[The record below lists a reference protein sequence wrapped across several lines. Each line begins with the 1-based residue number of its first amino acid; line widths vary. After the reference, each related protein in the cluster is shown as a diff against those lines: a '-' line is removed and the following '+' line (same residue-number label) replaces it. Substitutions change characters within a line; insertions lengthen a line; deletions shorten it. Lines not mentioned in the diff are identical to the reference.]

1 MDSSTNPL
9 LLSISHWFRRNFSD
23 PAAVGL
29 FFTALFM
36 LLFLEFFGHF
46 FMPVLISIVLAYL
59 LQSVVRALEKLHFPH
74 SLAVF
79 VVFSGFV
86 GLVIFSLVWLLPITI
101 HQLQNLVT
109 EVPNGFAHAQK
120 WVTSLIGQYP
130 TVFSD
135 MRFQQAI
142 SFVQDEFSSMGQ
154 GTIKHVWSLI
164 PNLITAVLYFI
175 LVPLLLFFF
184 LKDSAPITRWFTQF
198 LPKNRSLVSNVW
210 KEVNKKIGCY
220 VRGRVIEV
228 IAVGFVTSLT
238 FALMGMQYA
247 TLLGVLVGLSV
258 IIPYIGAVIVT
269 VPVVV
274 VALMQWGVSPQTL
287 YLLVAYSA
295 IIVVDGNVLV
305 PVLFSETMDLHPIV
319 IILSVMVFGGI
330 WGFWGVFFAIP
341 LATVAD
347 VIMRSWPRGEEA

>member
-1 MDSSTNPL
+1 MGGSTNPL
-9 LLSISHWFRRNFSD
+9 LLSISDWFRRNFSD

-59 LQSVVRALEKLHFPH
+59 LQSVVRALVQLHFPH
-74 SLAVF
+74 FLAVMI
-79 VVFSGFV
+79 VFLGFV
-86 GLVIFSLVWLLPITI
+86 GLVIFSLVWLLPISI
-101 HQLQNLVT
+101 RQLQNLVT
-109 EVPNGFAHAQK
+109 EFPAAFSHGQN
-120 WVTSLIGQYP
+120 WVNNLIHQYP
-130 TVFSD
+130 IVFSD
-135 MRFQQAI
+135 TRFQQI
-142 SFVQDEFSSMGQ
+142 ILFLQNELSSMGQ
-154 GTIKHVWSLI
+154 GALKHIWALI
-164 PNLITAVLYFI
+164 PNLLTAILYFI

-184 LKDSAPITRWFTQF
+184 LKDSAVIMRWFSQF

-228 IAVGFVTSLT
+228 ILVGLVTSLT

-247 TLLGVLVGLSV
+247 ILLGVVVGLSV
-258 IIPYIGAVIVT
+258 IIPYVGAVIVT
-269 VPVVV
+269 IPVFV
-274 VALMQWGVSPQTL
+274 VALMQWGISPQAV
-287 YLLVAYSA
+287 YLLIAYA
-295 IIVVDGNVLV
+295 VIIILDGNVLV
-305 PVLFSETMDLHPIV
+305 PVLFSETMNLHPIV
-319 IILSVMVFGGI
+319 IILSVVVFGGI

-347 VIMRSWPRGEEA
+347 VILRSWPESN